1 MCVCVRE
8 RERSRDCSF
17 TKVRECMCVRER
29 AKEKERGGGRQGGRE
44 RERGGCERESYYI
57 VTIYIWLGYNNN
69 VLIALI
75 FNEAPIYNVE
85 IFTRMCSFSSVLL
98 YNINTG

>member
-1 MCVCVRE
+1 MCVRE

-17 TKVRECMCVRER
+17 TKVRECMCGREG
-29 AKEKERGGGRQGGRE
+29 ERE
-44 RERGGCERESYYI
+44 REGGVRERESYYI